1 MKKYISRATKSLAI
15 LTLISAVIFAVGI
28 ILIIADFSDIA
39 LQIGLTSFGSLM
51 SIIFITCF
59 FAEKSRALIIDA
71 NKIILPRG
79 VDKNGKTVFQKT
91 VIMMDE
97 IRSVESKF
105 NKGDKFIFGDCFFY
119 ILRLRDGTNVTVTLY
134 SYGKKAEK
142 EILEII
148 QNSIA

>member
-59 FAEKSRALIIDA
+59 LTGLGIYD
-71 NKIILPRG
+71 
-79 VDKNGKTVFQKT
+79 
-91 VIMMDE
+91 VIGAWGGAG
-97 IRSVESKF
+97 SVIPITGFS
-105 NKGDKFIFGDCFFY
+105 
-119 ILRLRDGTNVTVTLY
+119 
-134 SYGKKAEK
+134 
-142 EILEII
+142 
-148 QNSIA
+148 NSISCFERFSRSTSLASEASVHLLQHLALPVQ